1 MAADCE
7 RPSASR
13 SATRCAS
20 GKPSTATRSR
30 CVLRIAD
37 HASKTDVGRQRHTN
51 EDNLYDAPPL
61 FAVADGMGGA
71 QAGEV
76 ASEMAIG
83 EFVAERDS
91 EAAAEDQLEQIA
103 KAANRKIWDRAQS
116 DTRHAGMGTTLT
128 AAMVDGQSVAVGHV
142 GDSRLYLYRDGEI
155 ERMTRDH
162 SLVEEFVRQ
171 GKLTPE
177 QAEKHPQ
184 RSVITRALG
193 PENSVEVDTFRIPAR
208 DGDVFLLCS
217 DGLSG
222 MVSDAEMQSILGQGR
237 SLDTTAAALVDA
249 ANANGGRDNIT
260 AVLFRLQDD
269 GRGDP
274 RTRAT
279 TEGYDTIAGDE
290 QAPTEDQIEAERRRI
305 SEMDTQA
312 RMTPVTG
319 AHNPADA
326 EEPVP
331 TAVAS
336 AVRIPPRTAPRV
348 RKPAPVSPPQRP
360 RPAPRR
366 RGRWLPRAIIAGV
379 LIVAIGVG
387 VLVVVTRSVYFVG
400 TNNDGLITLYRGLPY
415 DLPLGVHLYT
425 SRYVSGVPALSVPAG
440 RRKRVLDHELRSR
453 GDAADLI
460 NSLARPASP

>member
-1 MAADCE
+1 MAAGCA
-7 RPSASR
+7 RLSASR
-13 SATRCAS
+13 LATRCAS
-20 GKPSTATRSR
+20 GKPSTGTRNSR
-30 CVLRIAD
+30 VLRIAD

-51 EDNLYDAPPL
+51 EDNLYDQPPL

-91 EAAAEDQLEQIA
+91 EAPAGAQLEQIA

-116 DTRHAGMGTTLT
+116 DTCHAGMGTTLT
-128 AAMVDGQSVAVGHV
+128 AAMVDGHSVAVGHV

-208 DGDVFLLCS
+208 PGDVYLLCS

-222 MVSDAEMQSILGQGR
+222 MVGDDDLASILGAGED
-237 SLDTTAAALVDA
+237 LDSTARKLIDA
-249 ANANGGRDNIT
+249 ANDNGGRDNIT
-260 AVLFRLQDD
+260 AVLFKLDDD
-269 GRGDP
+269 GTGDP
-274 RTRAT
+274 RAKGPTDT
-279 TEGYDTIAGDE
+279 YDTLAGDVP
-290 QAPTEDQIEAERRRI
+290 APTAEEIEEERRQRI
-305 SEMDTQA
+305 SDMDTQA
-312 RMTPVTG
+312 RADTAPV
-319 AHNPADA
+319 A
-326 EEPVP
+326 EEGEAVP
-331 TAVAS
+331 TAVAT
-336 AVRIPPRTAPRV
+336 AVRIPPRASPRMRPPEAP
-348 RKPAPVSPPQRP
+348 PATPSRP

-366 RGRWLPRAIIAGV
+366 RGRWLPRAIIAAVVV
-379 LIVAIGVG
+379 LALAIGT
-387 VLVVVTRSVYFVG
+387 LVVVMHSVYFVG
-400 TNNDGLITLYRGLPY
+400 TNDDGVITLSRALPY
-415 DLPLGVHLYT
+415 DLPLGVRLYT
-425 SRYVSGVPALSVPAG
+425 PREVSGVPAL
-440 RRKRVLDHELRSR
+440 
-453 GDAADLI
+453 
-460 NSLARPASP
+460 

>member
-1 MAADCE
+1 
-7 RPSASR
+7 
-13 SATRCAS
+13 
-20 GKPSTATRSR
+20 
-30 CVLRIAD
+30 VLRIAD

-51 EDNLYDAPPL
+51 EDNFYDQPPL

-76 ASEMAIG
+76 ASEMAIS
-83 EFVAERDS
+83 EFVAERDT
-91 EAAAEDQLEQIA
+91 AADAERQLEQIA
-103 KAANRKIWDRAQS
+103 VLANKKIWEMAQS
-116 DTRHAGMGTTLT
+116 DSRHAGMGTTLT
-128 AAMVDGQSVAVGHV
+128 AAMLDGQSVAVGHV
-142 GDSRLYLYRDGEI
+142 GDSRLYLYRDGQI

-208 DGDVFLLCS
+208 DGDLFLLCS

-222 MVSDAEMQSILGQGR
+222 MVSDADMAAILGQGGE
-237 SLDTTAAALVDA
+237 LGPLANALVER

-260 AVLFRLQDD
+260 AVLFRLEDD
-269 GRGDP
+269 GDGDP
-274 RTRAT
+274 RTKVP
-279 TEGYDTIAGDE
+279 TESYDTIAGDE
-290 QAPTEDQIEAERRRI
+290 QAPTADQIEAERHRI

-312 RMTPVTG
+312 QAYPEAEG
-319 AHNPADA
+319 ADA
-326 EEPVP
+326 PAPVP

-336 AVRIPPRTAPRV
+336 AVRIPQRASPRMRE
-348 RKPAPVSPPQRP
+348 PAPASPTRP

-379 LIVAIGVG
+379 LIVALAIGA
-387 VLVVVTRSVYFVG
+387 LVVVTRSVYFVG
-400 TNNDGLITLYRGLPY
+400 TNADGLITLYRGLPY
-415 DLPLGVHLYT
+415 DLPLGVRLYT
-425 SRYVSGVPALSVPAG
+425 QRYVSGVPALSVPAP
-440 RRKRVLDHELRSR
+440 RRKRVLDHQLRSE
-453 GDAADLI
+453 GDASDLI
-460 NSLARPASP
+460 KSLDASESP